1 MALFGVVS
9 WWGVGGLAGGNLS
22 LSWGP
27 WRFPGC
33 VCVCGWGGA
42 LVAVYPRLSVERSA
56 CARLAFLG
64 LSAGKL
70 Q

>member
-1 MALFGVVS
+1 M
-9 WWGVGGLAGGNLS
+9 GGRGARRGEFEFVMGSLAISGL
-22 LSWGP
+22 
-27 WRFPGC
+27 
-33 VCVCGWGGA
+33 CVCGWGGA